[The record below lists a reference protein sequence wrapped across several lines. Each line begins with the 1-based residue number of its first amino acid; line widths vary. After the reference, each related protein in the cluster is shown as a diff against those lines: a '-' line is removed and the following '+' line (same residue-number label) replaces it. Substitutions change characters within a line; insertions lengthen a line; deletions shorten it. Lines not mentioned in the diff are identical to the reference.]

1 MAKYYLTNLAVEDL
15 AKIWDYTFETWSEKQ
30 ADKYYD
36 LLLVTFKEIAKNP
49 KLGKKYDIANKGVL
63 GLKTGEHVIFY
74 QIVSENEIEIA
85 RILHGMMDLKT
96 KI

>member
-15 AKIWDYTFETWSEKQ
+15 TKIWDYTYETWSEKQ

-36 LLLVTFKEIAKNP
+36 LLLVTFNEIAINP
-49 KLGKKYDIANKGVL
+49 KLGKKYDVTNKGVL
-63 GLKTGEHVIFY
+63 GLKTGEHVVFY
-74 QIVSENEIEIA
+74 QIISENEIEIA